1 MEGYQLDIWKLI
13 NQGALATYPLLAL
26 SVIGL
31 AVILERA
38 WALRNIVGTT
48 ADLALAVG
56 RSLASFDLAGA
67 LKTCRGAAPC
77 PAQRI
82 FTRLLEAGSGRS
94 ADELKRVA
102 EDGQYEEVQRLSAS
116 LWVLGTIGSSAP
128 FIGLFGTVVGIIK
141 AFQSMAVTGAG
152 GFTVVAAGISEALI
166 ATALGLGV
174 AIIALMFYNYF
185 QSRMERIEATLRIHS
200 ARLAEAVANGGRTHG
215 S

>member
-1 MEGYQLDIWKLI
+1 MEGYQLDVWKLI
-13 NQGALATYPLLAL
+13 NQGALATYPLLVL

-31 AVILERA
+31 AVILERL
-38 WALRNIVGTT
+38 WALRNVVRST
-48 ADLALAVG
+48 AELALAVG

-67 LKTCRGAAPC
+67 LKTCRSAPPC

-82 FTRLLEAGSGRS
+82 FTRLLEAGGDRS

-128 FIGLFGTVVGIIK
+128 FIGLLGTVVGIIK
-141 AFQSMAVTGAG
+141 AFQSMAITGAG
-152 GFTVVAAGISEALI
+152 GFSIVAAGISEALI

-185 QSRMERIEATLRIHS
+185 QSRVERIEATLRIHA
-200 ARLAEAVANGGRTHG
+200 ARLADAVANGRRSHAA
-215 S
+215 

>member
-26 SVIGL
+26 SVIAL
-31 AVILERA
+31 AVILERL
-38 WALRNIVGTT
+38 WALRNVVRSTVE
-48 ADLALAVG
+48 LAVAIG
-56 RSLASFDLAGA
+56 RSLATLDPAGA

-77 PAQRI
+77 PAQRV
-82 FTRLLEAGSGRS
+82 FSRLLEADSGRS

-141 AFQSMAVTGAG
+141 AFQSMAITGTG

-166 ATALGLGV
+166 ATALGLAV

-185 QSRMERIEATLRIHS
+185 QSRVERIEAVLRIH
-200 ARLAEAVANGGRTHG
+200 AALLADAVANGGRSHG